1 MGDFLLEDG
10 RKQLMAKVKNKEK
23 EWNLLILTV
32 LKVSL
37 LMGKDQVKELF
48 NTIMG
53 VYMKENG
60 KMEKWMGR
68 GYFLIRLIQ
77 LIFKD
82 NGIRANKEEE
92 EL

>member
-1 MGDFLLEDG
+1 
-10 RKQLMAKVKNKEK
+10 MAKAKNKEK

-37 LMGKDQVKELF
+37 LMGKDLVKVLF

-53 VYMKENG
+53 VYMKVNG
-60 KMEKWMGR
+60 EMGKWMGR
-68 GYFLIRLIQ
+68 EYFLISPTQ

-82 NGIRANKEEE
+82 NGIKGNREEE
-92 EL
+92 ES